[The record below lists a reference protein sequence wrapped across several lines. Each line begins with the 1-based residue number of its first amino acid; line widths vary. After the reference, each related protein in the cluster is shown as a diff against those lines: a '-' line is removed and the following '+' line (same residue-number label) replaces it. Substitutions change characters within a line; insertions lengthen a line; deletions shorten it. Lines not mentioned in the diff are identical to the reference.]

1 MNIVMKSIVESIIQN
16 DSIKNE
22 FLKPFGQ
29 YVYNEVYFY
38 ILLIL
43 VYCGLLF
50 VGVLATIIY
59 LLHIHK
65 LITNMQ
71 NVLMHNNISDYP
83 IELWH

>member
-1 MNIVMKSIVESIIQN
+1 MKSLVESLIQS

-38 ILLIL
+38 ILIIL

-50 VGVLATIIY
+50 IGVLGTLIY

-65 LITNMQ
+65 EIKLLQNNMQ
-71 NVLMHNNISDYP
+71 DYH

>member
-1 MNIVMKSIVESIIQN
+1 MKSFIDTFIHN

-22 FLKPFGQ
+22 FIKPFGQ

-43 VYCGLLF
+43 VYCGILF
-50 VGVLATIIY
+50 IGVLGTLIY
-59 LLHIHK
+59 LVHIHK
-65 LITNMQ
+65 QLKHIQ
-71 NVLMHNNISDYP
+71 NNILDYD

>member
-1 MNIVMKSIVESIIQN
+1 MKSIVESIIQS

-43 VYCGLLF
+43 VYCGMLF
-50 VGVLATIIY
+50 IGVLGTIIY

-65 LITNMQ
+65 LIANMQ
-71 NVLMHNNISDYP
+71 NALMQNNISDYP

>member
-1 MNIVMKSIVESIIQN
+1 MKSIVESIIQS

-38 ILLIL
+38 ILVIL

-50 VGVLATIIY
+50 VGILGILIY

-65 LITNMQ
+65 ELKRLQ
-71 NVLMHNNISDYP
+71 NIISSQD
-83 IELWH
+83 IEL

>member
-1 MNIVMKSIVESIIQN
+1 MKSIVESIIQSE
-16 DSIKNE
+16 SIKNE

-50 VGVLATIIY
+50 IGVLGTLIY
-59 LLHIHK
+59 LLQIHK
-65 LITNMQ
+65 QLKILQ
-71 NVLMHNNISDYP
+71 SQD
-83 IELWH
+83 IELYL

>member
-1 MNIVMKSIVESIIQN
+1 MKSLVESLIQN

-38 ILLIL
+38 ILIIL

-50 VGVLATIIY
+50 IGVLGTLIY

-65 LITNMQ
+65 QLNH
-71 NVLMHNNISDYP
+71 LHNKILDYD